1 MRAEVGALKRMRQVL
16 VIEDNSADVDLL
28 RLAFTENG
36 MKEEIVTLEDGER
49 ALRYLDD
56 LRGKPD
62 VGLVILDL
70 NIPKHDGIEVLN
82 RYRMHPMMVDIPV
95 AVFTSSGSP
104 AEKNRAMT
112 LGVEAYLRKPMELDE
127 YMAVGA
133 AFRDILAK
141 AQ

>member
-1 MRAEVGALKRMRQVL
+1 MRQVL

-28 RLAFTENG
+28 RLAFVENG
-36 MKEEIVTLEDGER
+36 MKEEIVALEDGEQ
-49 ALRYLDD
+49 ALLYLDG
-56 LRGKPD
+56 LSGKPD

-82 RYRMHPMMVDIPV
+82 RYRMHPLMVDIPV

-104 AEKNRAMT
+104 AEKNRALT
-112 LGVEAYLRKPMELDE
+112 LGVKAYLRKPMELDE

-133 AFRDILAK
+133 TFREILE
-141 AQ
+141 QGR